1 MMRSCHMMAALEGN
15 KDPEL
20 PDEERNV
27 RKLKILEDRN
37 LGASGVVKLFW
48 DRSTGLFNE
57 MRY

>member
-1 MMRSCHMMAALEGN
+1 MMIGLEGN

-20 PDEERNV
+20 PDEERNI

-48 DRSTGLFNE
+48 DRNTGLFNE